1 MILLYTF
8 YIQKLMMHCYSVF
21 QLETQSLIC
30 PRTPILQKDVTKYS
44 AFTADPLCVEGIQ
57 LQKLAVYSK
66 YQNSNQKVLK
76 MRVSQYSWKVF
87 VMPLPYYTEELY
99 II

>member
-1 MILLYTF
+1 MIPHYTF
-8 YIQKLMMHCYSVF
+8 YTRKLTMHFYSVF

-44 AFTADPLCVEGIQ
+44 AFTADLLCVEGI
-57 LQKLAVYSK
+57 L
-66 YQNSNQKVLK
+66 SNQKVPKL
-76 MRVSQYSWKVF
+76 RVSPYSWKVF
-87 VMPLPYYTEELY
+87 SMPLPYYTEELY